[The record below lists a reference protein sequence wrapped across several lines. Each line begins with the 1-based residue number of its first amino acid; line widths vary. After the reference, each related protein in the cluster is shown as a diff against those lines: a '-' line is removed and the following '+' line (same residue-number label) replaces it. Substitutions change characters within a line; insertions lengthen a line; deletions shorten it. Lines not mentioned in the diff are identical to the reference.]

1 MVLVSKAGHLVGSPA
16 RGRLRED
23 IRITREVE
31 SRVEETEAGELR
43 V

>member
-1 MVLVSKAGHLVGSPA
+1 MVLVSKAEHLVVSLA

-31 SRVEETEAGELR
+31 SKVEETEAGELC